1 MPGWAED
8 NREKVRVTGSL
19 VRILN
24 TYLREKE
31 DIWSMLYTY
40 CRMMHGTYNIKMR
53 NLLEYFNIKTSVLSF
68 LFITHYTERKQQVYR
83 TLIS

>member
-40 CRMMHGTYNIKMR
+40 GRYQKSDMKH
-53 NLLEYFNIKTSVLSF
+53 
-68 LFITHYTERKQQVYR
+68 
-83 TLIS
+83 